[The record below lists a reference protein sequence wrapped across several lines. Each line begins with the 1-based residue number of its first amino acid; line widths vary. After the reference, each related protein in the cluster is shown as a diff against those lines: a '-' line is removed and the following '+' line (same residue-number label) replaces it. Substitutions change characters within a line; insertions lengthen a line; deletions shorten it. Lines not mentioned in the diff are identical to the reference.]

1 MQQSA
6 NICITHVQVHP
17 YSFSPQKFGV
27 SGTVNNDEVVSRS
40 QVVWLTVKPHAIGR
54 VLREVAPFIK
64 KDHIVVSAA
73 AGVTIKTLEKVM
85 KHLEIQDQ

>member
-1 MQQSA
+1 M
-6 NICITHVQVHP
+6 
-17 YSFSPQKFGV
+17 
-27 SGTVNNDEVVSRS
+27 
-40 QVVWLTVKPHAIGR
+40 TVKPHAIGR
-54 VLREVAPFIK
+54 VLREVAPVIK

>member
-1 MQQSA
+1 MQDFS
-6 NICITHVQVHP
+6 H
-17 YSFSPQKFGV
+17 SRFSPQKCGV

-54 VLREVAPFIK
+54 VLREVAPVIK
-64 KDHIVVSAA
+64 KDHIIVSAA

-85 KHLEIQDQ
+85 GHLEIQDQ